1 MHHKFS
7 LQVKRKQLGQHKN
20 QPLNL
25 HYKAGQSQKES
36 SKKWEKYSSL
46 DFILNITLKV
56 PSILISVQFDKK
68 SNANSVAKTRMRRL
82 LLTVSQITIFSIWW
96 GIIAA
101 VAGNRS
107 RSKSPWILAAKFLCV
122 AYKFC
127 WFFIGFFFSCCQ
139 WHCRAGGINYPTVA
153 RGNSEYA
160 SFLIFWCASFILKRW
175 IRKRQKNKLIR
186 TVLPSR

>member
-139 WHCRAGGINYPTVA
+139 WHCRAGGINYPTA
-153 RGNSEYA
+153 CTWEFRIRLISY
-160 SFLIFWCASFILKRW
+160 FLVRFFYLK
-175 IRKRQKNKLIR
+175 KMNKKK
-186 TVLPSR
+186 TKE